1 MKKFPTATL
10 VAALLALSFGA
21 PAQAETSTPSTST
34 SSTHATLA
42 PSTPSGNGRI
52 IAGNRSYA
60 ENVVQVRFDIGNEDF
75 ECSGSLIGQNWVLTA
90 RHCADPADGIT
101 NIQVATGTTKGFP
114 GNAQRIKKA
123 HISPRGDVALLQ
135 LSTPIRGITPV
146 NISGNYTPRAGDT
159 GTIIGYGLRANKEYS
174 WYQYKAQNRVIG
186 SARDLY
192 NGPAVYLEGINGA
205 ANHGDSGG
213 PLIING
219 QVVGVCSKGDVDDP
233 GADPNE
239 TVYYANLSAH
249 RSWIKSISGI

>member
-10 VAALLALSFGA
+10 IAALLALSFGA
-21 PAQAETSTPSTST
+21 PAQAETNTPSTST
-34 SSTHATLA
+34 SSAHATLA

-60 ENVVQVRFDIGNEDF
+60 ENVVQVRFDIGNEDY

-101 NIQVATGTTKGFP
+101 NVQVATGATKGFP

-123 HISPRGDVALLQ
+123 YVSPRGDVALLQ

-159 GTIIGYGLRANKEYS
+159 GTIIGFGLRANQEYS

-186 SARDLY
+186 PARDFY
-192 NGPAVYLEGINGA
+192 NGPAIYLEGINGA

-219 QVVGVCSKGDVDDP
+219 QVVGVCSMGDVADP
-233 GADPNE
+233 GADPNA
-239 TVYYANLSAH
+239 TVYYSNLSAH